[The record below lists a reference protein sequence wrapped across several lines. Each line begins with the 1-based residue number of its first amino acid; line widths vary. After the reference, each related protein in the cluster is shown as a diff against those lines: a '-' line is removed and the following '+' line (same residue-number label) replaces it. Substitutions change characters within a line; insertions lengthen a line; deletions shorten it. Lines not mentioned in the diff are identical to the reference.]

1 ADHPELQAQL
11 HELDQELED
20 GDITKKGY
28 EKRRTQILST
38 FLSPRE
44 LDALQGTGLRV
55 HNADDTSHPSRPEGH
70 SRAESFASISAGPY
84 AQEQRYEGGGDGS
97 WGEPLAARDEY
108 TLGGGSPAAWQ
119 IQPPTPGS
127 YDPGPP
133 SQVQRFQEREKGVRP
148 QGQRQSS
155 YGFSLGPVPSRPE
168 SRGSQYSS
176 RQGTMLNSDYAFNPG
191 APQDQQG
198 WVASPGG
205 NSRLSTMMDSQGYFS
220 DFTSQQ
226 HA

>member
-1 ADHPELQAQL
+1 MAEADHPELQAQL

-108 TLGGGSPAAWQ
+108 TLGGGSPAGWQ

-133 SQVQRFQEREKGVRP
+133 SQVQRHPDEDPVDKCAP
-148 QGQRQSS
+148 TPH
-155 YGFSLGPVPSRPE
+155 GPSIRKSEALPNCLIGPCSTRSPP
-168 SRGSQYSS
+168 
-176 RQGTMLNSDYAFNPG
+176 NS
-191 APQDQQG
+191 
-198 WVASPGG
+198 W
-205 NSRLSTMMDSQGYFS
+205 
-220 DFTSQQ
+220 
-226 HA
+226 